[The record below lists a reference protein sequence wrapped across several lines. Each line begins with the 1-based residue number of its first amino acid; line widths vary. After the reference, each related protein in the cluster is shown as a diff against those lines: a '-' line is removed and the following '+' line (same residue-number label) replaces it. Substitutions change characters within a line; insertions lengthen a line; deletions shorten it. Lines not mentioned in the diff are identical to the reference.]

1 MPQHHN
7 KKDKDKG
14 KHMVNYMEELEAELL
29 SMPGYKEVNG
39 RYLVPVQIWS
49 KPV

>member
-1 MPQHHN
+1 MGN
-7 KKDKDKG
+7 ADAVVISSLITK
-14 KHMVNYMEELEAELL
+14 VN
-29 SMPGYKEVNG
+29 GKEVNG